1 MDFSSAVMDQ
11 TSRRVSS
18 SSSTQQIKPTSAIMQ
33 SIDYPSHIL
42 PNRDS
47 SLDVSLNGHQHV
59 NNLNIPPDV
68 TLTSGSDFQS
78 LKLMPSLDEQNIPG
92 SFLLLDKDEVLQVSL
107 VAYQYF
113 SLCVPISKISR
124 YLGLIV

>member
-11 TSRRVSS
+11 TSRRISS

-59 NNLNIPPDV
+59 NNIPPDV

-92 SFLLLDKDEVLQVSL
+92 SFLLLDKDEVLQVS
-107 VAYQYF
+107 
-113 SLCVPISKISR
+113 
-124 YLGLIV
+124 

>member
-11 TSRRVSS
+11 TSRRISS

-47 SLDVSLNGHQHV
+47 SLDISLNGHQHV

-92 SFLLLDKDEVLQVSL
+92 SFLLLDKDEVLQVS
-107 VAYQYF
+107 
-113 SLCVPISKISR
+113 
-124 YLGLIV
+124 